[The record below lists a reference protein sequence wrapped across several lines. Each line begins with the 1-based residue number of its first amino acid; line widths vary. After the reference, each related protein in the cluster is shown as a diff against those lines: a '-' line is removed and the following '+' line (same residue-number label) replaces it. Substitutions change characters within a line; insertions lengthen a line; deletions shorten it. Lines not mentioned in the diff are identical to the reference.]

1 MPLHRL
7 LSTAARLST
16 PRTIATTT
24 RSAVHH
30 TTPVLI
36 RRTITPMSTTSS
48 APADAPSTFSTVPHD
63 APAPPAPAAAIASV
77 PSADAL
83 AADPDDDLSKSMFT
97 SSTDVYE
104 IPISVIARPIPS
116 VLDPAK
122 VDRFCT
128 LLEDGTDMTPIEV
141 MYLEKTHPVTGES
154 LNYYFAMGGCH
165 RWAAHTRLGRDTI
178 RARIIPV
185 TEDTVRGYLGASLKL
200 KLE

>member
-1 MPLHRL
+1 
-7 LSTAARLST
+7 
-16 PRTIATTT
+16 
-24 RSAVHH
+24 
-30 TTPVLI
+30 
-36 RRTITPMSTTSS
+36 MSSTSS
-48 APADAPSTFSTVPHD
+48 APVDAASASSTAPHD
-63 APAPPAPAAAIASV
+63 APAPPAPVTATTTV
-77 PSADAL
+77 PAPSSADAT
-83 AADPDDDLSKSMFT
+83 ATADPDEDLSNSMFT

-141 MYLEKTHPVTGES
+141 MHLEKTHPVTGES

>member
-1 MPLHRL
+1 
-7 LSTAARLST
+7 
-16 PRTIATTT
+16 
-24 RSAVHH
+24 
-30 TTPVLI
+30 
-36 RRTITPMSTTSS
+36 MSTTSS
-48 APADAPSTFSTVPHD
+48 APTDAPPSSTTPHD
-63 APAPPAPAAAIASV
+63 APAPPAPAAATSPA
-77 PSADAL
+77 PSADTPT
-83 AADPDDDLSKSMFT
+83 ADPDEDLSKSMFT

-122 VDRFCT
+122 VDRFCS

-141 MYLEKTHPVTGES
+141 MHLEKSHPVTGDS